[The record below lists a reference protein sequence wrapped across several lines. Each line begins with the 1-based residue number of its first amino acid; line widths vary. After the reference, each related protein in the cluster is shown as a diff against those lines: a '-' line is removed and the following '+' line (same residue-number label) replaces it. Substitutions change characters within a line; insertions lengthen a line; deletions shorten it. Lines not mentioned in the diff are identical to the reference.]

1 MQSAAKVPEAGDPS
15 REGRGIQKHRTGWDY
30 KAGHR
35 HTLTCGLGER
45 LGRREAHCFRPGVGS
60 LLNPRQTISL
70 CWLSLPEQLRAVMAQ
85 M

>member
-35 HTLTCGLGER
+35 HTLRCGREKGWDIGRHTASALVLGV
-45 LGRREAHCFRPGVGS
+45 C
-60 LLNPRQTISL
+60 
-70 CWLSLPEQLRAVMAQ
+70 
-85 M
+85 